1 MQGASRWIITTI
13 ALLVVA
19 VSVGCGDAIA
29 CAPDG
34 AIWSGTTRF
43 QSNQLG
49 WEVCNEWKNMARVP

>member
-1 MQGASRWIITTI
+1 MQGARRGIITAI

-34 AIWSGTTRF
+34 AIWSGTTHF
-43 QSNQLG
+43 QPTQTRG
-49 WEVCNEWKNMARVP
+49 VQ